1 MDRYR
6 AIDGRVRVTPNTLMP
21 ALVAS
26 RHATTLPNVLRAA
39 SLARMHVCVSAE
51 RVIATGLS
59 EPGFTPVPVPA
70 IRGAGFRSA
79 KRDHALA
86 SNIRLAGTVWLNKV
100 ASKTTK

>member
-1 MDRYR
+1 
-6 AIDGRVRVTPNTLMP
+6 
-21 ALVAS
+21 
-26 RHATTLPNVLRAA
+26 
-39 SLARMHVCVSAE
+39 
-51 RVIATGLS
+51 VIASGLS
-59 EPGFTPVPVPA
+59 EPGFTPVPAPA

>member
-6 AIDGRVRVTPNTLMP
+6 AIDGRVRVNPNTGMP

-59 EPGFTPVPVPA
+59 EPGFTPVPPRRSVVPA
-70 IRGAGFRSA
+70 FVPPSVIM
-79 KRDHALA
+79 L
-86 SNIRLAGTVWLNKV
+86 
-100 ASKTTK
+100 